1 MSTRL
6 LIALILVLA
15 PFAAEASYV
24 WGDGTGGYYGITDR
38 RSCVEVGK
46 TIASFY
52 QATGNGGQGAVWTPL
67 SCSGSVA
74 NVGDAFAIGLDEY
87 ESGTHTG
94 VQVTAE
100 LVAEIQDDDYLDP
113 LAFAGW
119 FAAVFIATL
128 VFYYTV
134 RGAGFVID
142 VVRKH

>member
-1 MSTRL
+1 MRVRL
-6 LIALILVLA
+6 VAAAVLLLVS
-15 PFAAEASYV
+15 FAARASYV
-24 WGDGTGGYYGITDR
+24 WGDGAGAYYGITER
-38 RSCVEVGK
+38 RSCVEVA
-46 TIASFY
+46 TRIASFY

-87 ESGTHTG
+87 LSGAHTG

-119 FAAVFIATL
+119 FAAVFVATL